1 MRDTVE
7 TAIPWSGFLAL
18 EAKVKAATLAAI
30 RETTGREGTCTVRFT
45 HLYPDGPAPTF
56 TWHAFGDKA
65 TLPEQFR
72 AIKSAAS
79 QAMID
84 AGGTITHHHA
94 LGRDHRTWY
103 DQQRPGLF
111 AEAFK
116 GAKQRL
122 DPLGV
127 MNPGVIVDA

>member
-1 MRDTVE
+1 
-7 TAIPWSGFLAL
+7 
-18 EAKVKAATLAAI
+18 VKAGTLRAI
-30 RETTGREGTCTVRFT
+30 REATGREGSCTVRFT
-45 HLYPDGPAPTF
+45 HLYPDGPAPYF

-65 TLPEQFR
+65 RLPEQFW
-72 AIKSAAS
+72 AIKAAAS

-122 DPLGV
+122 DPQSV
-127 MNPGVIVDA
+127 MNPGVIVDT

>member
-1 MRDTVE
+1 MTNRRRSFYGWGYE
-7 TAIPWSGFLAL
+7 NEPLPPEEEIAL
-18 EAKVKAATLAAI
+18 RAPRVTPPASLAA
-30 RETTGREGTCTVRFT
+30 VF
-45 HLYPDGPAPTF
+45 
-56 TWHAFGDKA
+56 W
-65 TLPEQFR
+65 

-94 LGRDHRTWY
+94 LGRDHRSWY

-122 DPLGV
+122 DPRGV
-127 MNPGVIVDA
+127 MNPGVIVDG